1 MCVCMEYYSAIRK
14 NEIMPICSNMDVP
27 KEYHVLSKVSQ
38 RQKSYKHY
46 FHIES
51 KILKDTNDLI
61 SKKKETHKESK
72 QTYDCQMGEGVVK
85 RIYWEVGLTDTNAQL
100 CPTLCDPVDQAPQ
113 SMGFSR
119 QEYFL
124 LQDIHTL
131 YKTGSRQEP
140 TV

>member
-1 MCVCMEYYSAIRK
+1 MEYYSAIRK

-85 RIYWEVGLTDTNAQL
+85 RIY
-100 CPTLCDPVDQAPQ
+100 
-113 SMGFSR
+113 
-119 QEYFL
+119 
-124 LQDIHTL
+124 
-131 YKTGSRQEP
+131 
-140 TV
+140 